1 MERDVETDI
10 AEWRALVAR
19 GPVGDRDVD
28 ELEAHLRDQ
37 IADLEAAGLSDDE
50 AFLVAVKRLGTLD
63 ELSRGFA
70 AERGGRL
77 WRQLVT
83 PGGPGAEA
91 GAPGWPRALA
101 FAVAAGLVVL
111 VALLAAGYPAS
122 TPDWLGRNAGLLVLP
137 VLAAYLATRQGAAAT
152 ELARWA
158 APVAVLALAVNL
170 YPYGA
175 GASTELLVATH
186 LPVLLWAA
194 VGFAYVGGAVG
205 SHERRMD
212 AVRFTGEWV
221 VYLVLIAIGGGVL
234 TGLTAAVL
242 EPAGVDAER
251 VAEWVLPLGA
261 AGAVVIA
268 AWLVQAKQSVVE
280 NMAPVLTMVFTPLFA
295 VMLAVATVAYA
306 VSGFG
311 GVFDRE
317 LLALFDVL
325 LVVVLGLVLYATSAR
340 DPERGP
346 GWMDRVQAVAVVAAL
361 LLDLLVLGSM
371 VARIGELGLT
381 PNRVAAL
388 GLNVVLLVNLAGAV
402 WHLARFLT
410 GRGTF
415 HRLETWQTS
424 YLPVFAAWLVL
435 VVLLLP
441 PLFAFA

>member
-1 MERDVETDI
+1 METNI
-10 AEWRALVAR
+10 TEWRTLVAR
-19 GPVGDRDVD
+19 GPVGHRDVD

-37 IADLEAAGLSDDE
+37 IADLEASGLSDDE

-63 ELSRGFA
+63 ELSREFA

-77 WRQLVT
+77 WRQLVPAGE
-83 PGGPGAEA
+83 PGIDT
-91 GAPGWPRALA
+91 GAPGWARALG
-101 FAVAAGLVVL
+101 FAAAAGLVVL
-111 VALLAAGYPAS
+111 ITLLVAGYPAS

-137 VLAAYLATRQGAAAT
+137 VLAAYLATRQDVAPAA
-152 ELARWA
+152 LARWA
-158 APVAVLALAVNL
+158 VPVAVVALAVNL
-170 YPYGA
+170 YPYADGS
-175 GASTELLVATH
+175 STEALVATH

-194 VGFAYVGGAVG
+194 VGFAYVGGAIG

-221 VYLVLIAIGGGVL
+221 IYLVLIALGGGVL

-261 AGAVVIA
+261 AGAVVVA

-295 VMLAVATVAYA
+295 VMLVVATVAYA

-346 GWMDRVQAVAVVAAL
+346 GWMDRVQAVAVAAAL
-361 LLDLLVLGSM
+361 VLDALVLGAM
-371 VARIGELGLT
+371 VARIGDLGLT

-388 GLNVVLLVNLAGAV
+388 GLNVVLLVNLAGAA

-415 HRLETWQTS
+415 HRLETWQTT
-424 YLPVFAAWLVL
+424 YLPVFAAWLAF

-441 PLFAFA
+441 PLFGFA